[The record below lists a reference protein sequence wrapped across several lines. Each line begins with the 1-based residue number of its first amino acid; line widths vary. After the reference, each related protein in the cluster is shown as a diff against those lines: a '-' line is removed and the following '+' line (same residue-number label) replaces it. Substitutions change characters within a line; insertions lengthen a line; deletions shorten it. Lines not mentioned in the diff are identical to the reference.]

1 MKTWKK
7 RIKLKPRRWFSVMGC
22 IPCRNAKERHEA
34 KLAESIY
41 KKRTFWP
48 DRLIPLTEE
57 EQEFDSRPTMVTAAQ
72 MNAYLDKFCEDAM
85 NPCNDGPVLV
95 SEKYLKEFIRVCK
108 PEPGWL
114 DEVPGGVEVK
124 E

>member
-7 RIKLKPRRWFSVMGC
+7 RIKLKPRRWLSVIGC

-57 EQEFDSRPTMVTAAQ
+57 EKEFDSRPTTITVKQ
-72 MNAYLDKFCEDAM
+72 MNDFLDKFCEDALDLSH
-85 NPCNDGPVLV
+85 NEPVFV
-95 SEKYLKEFIRVCK
+95 SEKYLKEFVRVCK

-114 DEVPGGVEVK
+114 DEVLGGVKVVK
-124 E
+124 